1 MGLDL
6 SAGGE
11 STSTAE
17 SSRFDGVLSEF
28 DDVFGTPG
36 TPPDRAIKHR
46 IDLEDET
53 ASVPHQRIYRM
64 SQPELAEVRKQ
75 LDDMLS
81 KGWIRP
87 SASPYGHPILFVRK
101 KDGSLRMCVD
111 YRLLNRN
118 TRVDR
123 YPIPRIDTILDSL
136 SQARYFS
143 LIDLRSGYH

>member
-1 MGLDL
+1 
-6 SAGGE
+6 
-11 STSTAE
+11 
-17 SSRFDGVLSEF
+17 
-28 DDVFGTPG
+28 
-36 TPPDRAIKHR
+36 
-46 IDLEDET
+46 
-53 ASVPHQRIYRM
+53 M